1 MARQACPTC
10 PWRTSTP
17 PGGFP
22 GGCIQQDELRRMSS
36 GDPSCMKVMQCHNT
50 PDDHRAKVCV
60 GFAVRVGGNSVGYR
74 LAGALGLLDPVADD
88 GDELLPSV
96 EAVIERHNTGR
107 GLVCR

>member
-22 GGCIQQDELRRMSS
+22 GGCVQEDELRRMAS
-36 GDPSCMKVMQCHNT
+36 GDPACMKVMQCHNT

-60 GFAVRVGGNSVGYR
+60 GFAVRVGGDSVGYR